1 MALLLSA
8 IAGGSAQQV
17 GIKTN
22 LLYDAALSPNLGIE
36 IQTAPRWSF
45 DLSGNLNAW
54 TVKGHKWKHWLV
66 QPEMRYWLCEG
77 FAGHFFAV
85 HALAGQYRLLEAE
98 RQALSGMVCRS
109 RHSLRILLDTRA
121 ALEHR
126 G

>member
-1 MALLLSA
+1 MKAVKRTITAMALLLSA

-77 FAGHFFAV
+77 FRV
-85 HALAGQYRLLEAE
+85 T
-98 RQALSGMVCRS
+98 
-109 RHSLRILLDTRA
+109 SLRCMHL
-121 ALEHR
+121 R
-126 G
+126 GSTISAI